1 MLLPRGAQQRKL
13 PTTDRA
19 LITGGHYNLQNL
31 AAICDGH
38 IEIPEAFHSTLTS
51 ILFADQ
57 KHRARGVLVFTSAGQ
72 ADGKTSVISNIAIA
86 AAANGKKVLLV
97 DADLRSPRIHEI
109 FGLTNEAG
117 VADLLHSKEDWLRW
131 PNLLRQTIMPG
142 LSIVTA
148 GQAKRGARGLHSPE
162 FSTLLT
168 KWKRQFDLV
177 LLDTP
182 PALPIT
188 DARVIGILA
197 DGVVLVARAGQTTR
211 DALLAI
217 NERLAEDRIH
227 LLGCILNDWDP
238 THDNGTYRSYVPQED
253 FS

>member
-1 MLLPRGAQQRKL
+1 
-13 PTTDRA
+13 
-19 LITGGHYNLQNL
+19 
-31 AAICDGH
+31 
-38 IEIPEAFHSTLTS
+38 
-51 ILFADQ
+51 
-57 KHRARGVLVFTSAGQ
+57 
-72 ADGKTSVISNIAIA
+72 
-86 AAANGKKVLLV
+86 
-97 DADLRSPRIHEI
+97 
-109 FGLTNEAG
+109 
-117 VADLLHSKEDWLRW
+117 
-131 PNLLRQTIMPG
+131 

-168 KWKRQFDLV
+168 KWKEQFDLV

-238 THDNGTYRSYVPQED
+238 TRDNGTYRSYVTQED